1 MAISYAPFEDMSAP
15 KPPVYDPLKLG
26 AVSRSGGM
34 MMRPEADATEC
45 NYIVMFFVVGVF
57 LIALSDAMKS
67 SR

>member
-1 MAISYAPFEDMSAP
+1 MGISYAPFEDTSAP

-26 AVSRSGGM
+26 AVGKVSR
-34 MMRPEADATEC
+34 PDVDATEC